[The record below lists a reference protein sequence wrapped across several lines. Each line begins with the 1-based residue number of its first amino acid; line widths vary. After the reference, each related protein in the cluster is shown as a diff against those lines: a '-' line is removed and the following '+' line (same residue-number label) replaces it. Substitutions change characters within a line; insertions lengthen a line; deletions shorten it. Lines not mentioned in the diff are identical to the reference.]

1 LYITAKRSR
10 QRPSARSTTGLGSQY
25 DKIRVLLAIVVK
37 EGEEKGEKEEGK
49 STYEN
54 GIATLKIMI
63 RNQQTLSNNV
73 KTHT

>member
-1 LYITAKRSR
+1 
-10 QRPSARSTTGLGSQY
+10 
-25 DKIRVLLAIVVK
+25 LLAIVVK
-37 EGEEKGEKEEGK
+37 EGEGKGEKEEGK

-73 KTHT
+73 KKTHI